1 MAKKRNRARAS
12 QRGARRQPRIQNQ
25 PSAQGTAS
33 QPEESIKNEHE
44 KALNLAR
51 EESLEGPALTD
62 QPQPEGTD
70 IDALWKIVREARG
83 TYEALRQKFE
93 SRNQE
98 LDTRSAQL
106 KEREQRIT
114 AGKEEL
120 TEREKEL
127 EEERT
132 ALDKRHGEAS
142 EREQALL
149 DRETSIRQREIN
161 AECGFSKERQ
171 EILSKLDEAREAFR
185 IEFTDKWQ
193 AGEARLKE
201 REQALDEL
209 GERLATERRELEK
222 DKRRLEFVEADLKE
236 LRADLERRAEQRAA
250 AIREDFE
257 HRNRSLEE
265 QLTQA
270 RSDRDRHEE
279 MLRQRENSERKFGQR
294 TPEEVLEDLDELRTE
309 NDKLKAELAARPD
322 IDSAA
327 RLADLERERHAW
339 QAERV
344 ELNRKV
350 SEYRQRCAR
359 IDTDANERETQ
370 RDVIASLKNQRE
382 LLQEGTQGT
391 PEAEVEDLHHRSESQ
406 TPFPACTGM
415 DENPE
420 FQDRSG
426 ARD

>member
-62 QPQPEGTD
+62 EPQPEGTD
-70 IDALWKIVREARG
+70 IDVLWKIVREARG

-171 EILSKLDEAREAFR
+171 EILSQLDEAREAFR
-185 IEFTDKWQ
+185 IEFAEKWQ

-222 DKRRLEFVEADLKE
+222 R
-236 LRADLERRAEQRAA
+236 
-250 AIREDFE
+250 
-257 HRNRSLEE
+257 
-265 QLTQA
+265 QA
-270 RSDRDRHEE
+270 
-279 MLRQRENSERKFGQR
+279 
-294 TPEEVLEDLDELRTE
+294 
-309 NDKLKAELAARPD
+309 
-322 IDSAA
+322 
-327 RLADLERERHAW
+327 
-339 QAERV
+339 
-344 ELNRKV
+344 
-350 SEYRQRCAR
+350 
-359 IDTDANERETQ
+359 
-370 RDVIASLKNQRE
+370 
-382 LLQEGTQGT
+382 
-391 PEAEVEDLHHRSESQ
+391 
-406 TPFPACTGM
+406 
-415 DENPE
+415 
-420 FQDRSG
+420 
-426 ARD
+426 